1 MSFFKYKSVILLLVA
16 ITLAL
21 VALPFENENIVLT
34 LRLTSF
40 IVMMFVVVKL
50 TSAKKKVKK

>member
-40 IVMMFVVVKL
+40 IIMMFVVVKL
-50 TSAKKKVKK
+50 TSAKKKLKK

>member
-16 ITLAL
+16 RTLAL

-40 IVMMFVVVKL
+40 IIMMFVVVKL
-50 TSAKKKVKK
+50 TSAKKKLKK

>member
-34 LRLTSF
+34 LRLVSF
-40 IVMMFVVVKL
+40 VILMYVIVKL
-50 TSAKKKVKK
+50 TSVKKTVKK

>member
-50 TSAKKKVKK
+50 TSAKKKLKK

>member
-1 MSFFKYKSVILLLVA
+1 MSFFKYKSVRLLIVA
-16 ITLAL
+16 IVLAL
-21 VALPFENENIVLT
+21 VAIPFENENIVLT

>member
-34 LRLTSF
+34 LRLVSF
-40 IVMMFVVVKL
+40 AILMYVIVKL
-50 TSAKKKVKK
+50 TSVKKTVKK